1 MKISTR
7 AAKKRRSEMTFSPT
21 SQRERHMPAKYAN
34 KNANVHRIQGNI
46 NQRWPLIAPYI
57 SKAEL
62 KGKGRRR

>member
-1 MKISTR
+1 
-7 AAKKRRSEMTFSPT
+7 MTFSPT